1 MGYLPVIGDD
11 QATGKLKEVYD
22 ALKETRKWKRV
33 SPVLRAFSRKPEKQE
48 SYERHLQEVVGTRR
62 F

>member
-11 QATGKLKEVYD
+11 QATGKLK
-22 ALKETRKWKRV
+22 RV
-33 SPVLRAFSRKPEKQE
+33 SPVLQAFSRKPEKQE